1 MNAITLASL
10 IAGLVL
16 LIAGRKAFWAFLG
29 LAAFAVTVAF
39 VQRYLP
45 NLDERTLLVVA
56 LVTGG
61 IAAAAAVV
69 LAKAV
74 VWIGG
79 FIGGGYIGVV
89 VWEMLMPSATG
100 FPWVAFVIG
109 GLIGMVLMKLLFES
123 LLVLGSSAVGAALLV
138 HIIRLEGTLGLF
150 FLIVFAAVGVIIQ
163 GRLWRKK
170 KEEAKKE

>member
-138 HIIRLEGTLGLF
+138 HILRFEGTLGLF